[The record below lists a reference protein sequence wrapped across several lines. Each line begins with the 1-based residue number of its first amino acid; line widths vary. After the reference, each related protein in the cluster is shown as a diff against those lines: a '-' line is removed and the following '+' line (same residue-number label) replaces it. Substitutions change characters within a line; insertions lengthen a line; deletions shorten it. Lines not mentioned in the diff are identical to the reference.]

1 MEQDE
6 DIKQLVVLRLET
18 MPANVKLS
26 IGSHGEFDKDE
37 LIKQV
42 NENSEIGNKIIEIE
56 LEFLRAMKKGIIE
69 EEEK

>member
-37 LIKQV
+37 LIARVKKGD
-42 NENSEIGNKIIEIE
+42 EIGKKIVAAQ
-56 LEFLRAMKKGIIE
+56 LHYLRSLKRGIISYE
-69 EEEK
+69 